1 MTVTYSKAPPKT
13 KTQLVAALRK
23 IIESPD
29 DVLEIEFPP
38 YGEASVRSCPIV
50 LTERLKAL
58 LPQPK
63 ATVPDGDRDG
73 VTYDPELDYERL
85 NKQMQKVW
93 RVVRTGRWYTLN
105 DLALATG
112 CPAPSV
118 SARLRDLRKPKF
130 GSQEVQRRR
139 CDEGLWEYRV
149 VPTKR
154 EED

>member
-1 MTVTYSKAPPKT
+1 MTTTIKAPPRT
-13 KTQLVAALRK
+13 KTQMVAALRE

-29 DVLEIEFPP
+29 DVQQWELGGLGTVVEDV
-38 YGEASVRSCPIV
+38 ANVNV
-50 LTERLKAL
+50 ERLKAL

-130 GSQEVQRRR
+130 GSQEVQRKRI
-139 CDEGLWEYRV
+139 EGGYWIYRV